1 MAACLCEVLNSLL
14 NFAVRHEFTKKHLL
28 YLLKNLQKAHFSPS
42 FGSDLLFCILIKEI
56 IQFFFR
62 QLIVVFIN
70 FSNI

>member
-1 MAACLCEVLNSLL
+1 MAARLCEVLNSLL
-14 NFAVRHEFTKKHLL
+14 SFAVRHEFTKKTSFISF
-28 YLLKNLQKAHFSPS
+28 KNLQKAHFSPS